1 MSNILTCD
9 NGNKI
14 SSQLIESLNF
24 NQGGVGRHKCVICAY
39 NNGIKD
45 GENKILDFSS
55 AEEIEV
61 CQHERKALKSSIESI
76 HINQKPTQGRH
87 KCAICAY
94 YLGYEVGIGDREND
108 FDEFS
113 FDEEID
119 ETEIYDITTFGT
131 SADVITIYNRL
142 KKGKYY
148 IPEFQRDYVWK
159 KPQASRLIESI
170 IMGLPIPAIF
180 LAKDGDEDK
189 YYVIDGQQRLTSIQ
203 KFYSG
208 ELKLEGT
215 ISVING
221 RKYDELDEKHR
232 DRLDEYTLQLIM
244 IRQETPDNNND
255 SVFKI
260 FERINTEG
268 TKLYP
273 QEIRSAAYH
282 GKFNKL
288 LFKYVEDERWKNF
301 IKTKNS
307 RRTHQELILR
317 FFALHLDIKN
327 YKSPMKHFLN
337 VYMNKNKNLQLHD
350 EERLNTIFNNVFE
363 VVNNHLSK
371 VDICLKGSN
380 RINTQLLDSILVA
393 IANNIENEQLQE
405 KDYLSNII
413 NQLKEEI
420 ASEEYKYKHYW
431 ESRASKSENII
442 GRCDITTKLFSK
454 QKIW

>member
-1 MSNILTCD
+1 M
-9 NGNKI
+9 
-14 SSQLIESLNF
+14 
-24 NQGGVGRHKCVICAY
+24 
-39 NNGIKD
+39 
-45 GENKILDFSS
+45 
-55 AEEIEV
+55 
-61 CQHERKALKSSIESI
+61 
-76 HINQKPTQGRH
+76 
-87 KCAICAY
+87 CAY

-108 FDEFS
+108 FDEFN
-113 FDEEID
+113 FDEAID

-208 ELKLEGT
+208 ELILEGT

-221 RKYDELDEKHR
+221 RKYNELDEKHR

-282 GKFNKL
+282 GTFNKL
-288 LFKYVEDERWKNF
+288 LFSYAKDERWKKF
-301 IKTKNS
+301 IQTKNN

-350 EERLNTIFNNVFE
+350 EEMLNTIFNNVFE

-413 NQLKEEI
+413 NQLKEKI
-420 ASEEYKYKHYW
+420 ASEEYEYRHYW
-431 ESRASKSENII
+431 ESRASKSDNVI
-442 GRCDITTKLFSK
+442 GRCRITTELFGK
-454 QKIW
+454 

>member
-1 MSNILTCD
+1 MPNVICD
-9 NGNKI
+9 VGNGVSEEFIK
-14 SSQLIESLNF
+14 SLNF
-24 NQGGVGRHKCVICAY
+24 NQGGIGRHKCVICAY

-45 GENKILDFSS
+45 GETKRLDFAK
-55 AEEIEV
+55 AEEIEI
-61 CQHERKALKSSIESI
+61 CKHERKALKSSIESI

-87 KCAICAY
+87 KCAVCAY

-108 FDEFS
+108 FDEYS
-113 FDEEID
+113 NDEAID

-142 KKGKYY
+142 KKEKYY

-189 YYVIDGQQRLTSIQ
+189 YYVIDGQQRLTSI
-203 KFYSG
+203 KNFYSG
-208 ELKLEGT
+208 ELILEGT
-215 ISVING
+215 ISAING
-221 RKYDELDEKHR
+221 RTYNELEEKHR

-282 GKFNKL
+282 GRFNKL
-288 LFKYVEDERWKNF
+288 LFEYAEDERWKNF
-301 IKTKNS
+301 IQAKNS

-317 FFALHLDIKN
+317 FFALHLDIEN

-350 EERLNTIFNNVFE
+350 DKMLNTIFDNVFE
-363 VVNNHLSK
+363 IVNEHLSK
-371 VDICLKGSN
+371 EDICLKGSN
-380 RINTQLLDSILVA
+380 RVNTQLLDSILVA
-393 IANNIENEQLQE
+393 IANNIENKRLKE
-405 KDYLSNII
+405 KEYITNII
-413 NQLKEEI
+413 NDLKDKI
-420 ASEEYKYKHYW
+420 SSEDYEYRHYW
-431 ESRASKSENII
+431 ESRASKSDNVM
-442 GRCDITTKLFSK
+442 GRCKITTELFGK
-454 QKIW
+454 